1 MSGVPAM
8 PLWELLSVRPG
19 ITALVGGGGK
29 TTMLYTLARELAER
43 GTVVCTTTTRIFPP
57 SHLPVLD
64 RADRETV
71 ERLRCVCVGTAAQAG
86 KLAAPEQTM
95 EELAALADYVLVE
108 ADGSRGLPVKAH
120 LPHEPVIP
128 PGVNQ
133 TVTVVGASG
142 FARPVRE
149 AVYRPEVFCR
159 LAGLGADA
167 PVTPEAVAAVLEAEG
182 LGERI
187 FVNQVESEG
196 LLAAAGRLA
205 AAVSGQVFAGA
216 LRRGEWICLS

>member
-1 MSGVPAM
+1 MSGVPAV

-29 TTMLYTLARELAER
+29 TAMLYTLARELAER

-71 ERLRCVCVGTAAQAG
+71 ERLGCVCVGTAAQAG

-128 PGVNQ
+128 PGANQ

-142 FARPVRE
+142 FARPIRE
-149 AVYRPEVFCR
+149 AVHRPEVFCR

-182 LGERI
+182 LGERWMGKMNLI
-187 FVNQVESEG
+187 HVQ
-196 LLAAAGRLA
+196 AGERKQILK
-205 AAVSGQVFAGA
+205 
-216 LRRGEWICLS
+216 I